1 MFAGSRRSFLTG
13 GVAAL
18 LGILGWRWMPEETKA
33 RLFRRTFEFN
43 EKVSKI
49 FFDKNDLAP
58 EFPIELAS
66 ERVNGLIG
74 LESDLEPDKWQLLVT
89 GIYDPQK
96 YRQYSS
102 EMTFSVEKE
111 APRRLDSSPMEDVP
125 VTGLLLSLDDIRSL
139 PRIEMTTELK
149 CIEGWSV
156 IVNWTG
162 ARFSDFAARYF
173 TGLTIGESPD
183 LHNLP
188 DSLTKYVSLVTPDHE
203 YFVGWDIESILHP
216 QTLLA
221 YEMNGH
227 PLTSEHGAPLRLV
240 STTKYGI
247 KQLKRIGRIEFTD
260 QRPRDYW
267 AEFGYDW
274 YSGH

>member
-1 MFAGSRRSFLTG
+1 MSDDQKVLLEKVREFEGRKGHTIDRWPTDPNNTASVLKERRYLSAPLSAVEAKKQMFARSRRSFLTG

-18 LGILGWRWMPEETKA
+18 LGILGWRWIPQETKA
-33 RLFRRTFEFN
+33 KLFRRTFEFN
-43 EKVSKI
+43 EKVSRI
-49 FFDKNDLAP
+49 FFDKNDLVP

-74 LESDLEPDKWQLLVT
+74 LESDLEPDKWRLLVT
-89 GIYDPQK
+89 GINDPQK

-173 TGLTIGESPD
+173 TG
-183 LHNLP
+183 
-188 DSLTKYVSLVTPDHE
+188 
-203 YFVGWDIESILHP
+203 
-216 QTLLA
+216 
-221 YEMNGH
+221 
-227 PLTSEHGAPLRLV
+227 
-240 STTKYGI
+240 
-247 KQLKRIGRIEFTD
+247 
-260 QRPRDYW
+260 
-267 AEFGYDW
+267 
-274 YSGH
+274 